1 MFSRFSVISRRL
13 WRSIHYAGGSRRF
26 FTTTSIHVYGFIIRN
41 PSTSSKRL
49 AIGISSLAIAGAG
62 VYIGVQTFSN
72 RHTSQQTST
81 ITAEEVKGFVPP
93 EIPKL
98 PAENDK
104 DYLPWWTGVK
114 EIAIYVNEANANAID
129 SRFSSVYSN
138 KYFLSPFTTNW
149 LIS

>member
-1 MFSRFSVISRRL
+1 MFSRFSFIPRRL
-13 WRSIHYAGGSRRF
+13 WKSIHCVGGSRRF
-26 FTTTSIHVYGFIIRN
+26 FATTYISLGGFIIRN
-41 PSTSSKRL
+41 SSTPSKRL

-62 VYIGVQTFSN
+62 VYIGAKAYSN
-72 RHTSQQTST
+72 RQNIQKSST
-81 ITAEEVKGFVPP
+81 ITAEEVKEFIPP
-93 EIPKL
+93 EIPKVA
-98 PAENDK
+98 AENDK
-104 DYLPWWTGVK
+104 EYLPWWTGVK